1 MSAGRG
7 LMSAV
12 IRIRPDLDAL
22 RKDLKDE
29 VPEAVRDAA
38 REAEREAARGFKRVG
53 DEAGDRMEK
62 GIEEGVGEGLRKGA
76 DGRWRNAKGQYAKVG
91 DQAGKEIGKGIE
103 RGVDDAARRAG
114 TSLSQKLSD
123 VSGKAI
129 KTGAVMTAGFTLPAA
144 MLAKSAADA
153 AMEHQDTIG
162 AIEQMYQEG
171 TGRITQWLEGSAKE
185 FQLSQTTGAAG
196 LFSLSGYMTGMHG
209 ETAKA
214 ADEATK
220 IMERLADSA
229 AFYNG
234 KIEDKVAAFASAMNG
249 SFEPLETQF
258 AGAAMRMS
266 EVAEHAATMGLLA
279 VNADELKLANLAVA
293 DAQDKV
299 NKLQKE
305 GKVGTRDYEEA
316 QAKLNLA
323 KEKAD
328 AISQG
333 AVDSLSQEAR
343 WLATVDLFLQKTAKA
358 EGAVARER
366 ESASGSVRQA
376 TMAWEDMKLELGNQ
390 LLPIIT
396 DLAPKFADLFERMA
410 DDGVFDRL
418 IPAIEKLAEVAGFLL
433 EKFTDLPSEVQTALI
448 GLAVFG
454 GPVLTMVG
462 TVGKLAAGLGRL
474 AGAFRTAGAASAA
487 ANLGGGMGGGGL
499 GGAAGGLGRAGMLGR
514 LGLGAAGVGM
524 LYQGYG
530 TGDHRASNW
539 QLIGGTTAT
548 GAAIG
553 GPTGAAIGAAIG
565 VGGAIGNAINDR
577 TGFADHIANWLVFD
591 DGGVHPGRRGVHTP
605 AMVSGGE
612 LMVPTHKMALPDAL
626 RSVGVDVGSG
636 TDNTLLARIAA
647 GIDAVLASPRTVTVV
662 APPGMDMNGLADAL
676 DELSRTG
683 ASRRLKPAANRI

>member
-22 RKDLKDE
+22 RKDLKE
-29 VPEAVRDAA
+29 EIPEAVRDAA

-62 GIEEGVGEGLRKGA
+62 GIEDGVGDGLRKGA

-103 RGVDDAARRAG
+103 KGVDDAARRAG

-123 VSGKAI
+123 VSGKAL
-129 KTGAVMTAGFTLPAA
+129 KTGAVMSAGLTLPAV
-144 MLAKSAADA
+144 MLAKSAAQA
-153 AMEHQDTIG
+153 AMDHEDNIG
-162 AIEQMYQEG
+162 AVEQMYQEG
-171 TGRITQWLEGSAKE
+171 TARINKWLESSASK
-185 FQLSQTTGAAG
+185 FQLSQTTGMSGVMA
-196 LFSLSGYMTGMHG
+196 LSGYMTGMHG
-209 ETAKA
+209 ETDKA

-220 IMERLADSA
+220 IMERLADA
-229 AFYNG
+229 TAFYGG

-266 EVAEHAATMGLLA
+266 EVAEHAAKMGLLTVDA
-279 VNADELKLANLAVA
+279 TALEAANIAVA
-293 DAQDKV
+293 KAEERV
-299 NKLQKE
+299 TKLRKE
-305 GKVGTRDYEEA
+305 GKTGTVEFTDA
-316 QAKLNLA
+316 TNKLTQA

-328 AISQG
+328 EVSKG
-333 AVDSLSQEAR
+333 AADSLSQEAR
-343 WLATVDLFLQKTAKA
+343 WLATVDLFLQKTAKS
-358 EGAVARER
+358 EGAIARER
-366 ESASGSVRQA
+366 DTATGSVREA
-376 TMAWEDMKLELGNQ
+376 TMAWEDMKLELGQQ

-396 DLAPKFADLFERMA
+396 ELAPKFADLFERMA

-418 IPAIEKLAEVAGFLL
+418 IPAIEKLAEVGATLL
-433 EKFTDLPSEVQTALI
+433 EFFTDLPSEVQSAVI

-454 GPVLTMVG
+454 GPALTMVG
-462 TVGKLAAGLGRL
+462 TVGKLISQLWKL
-474 AGAFRTAGAASAA
+474 AGAFRGAGAAAAA
-487 ANLGGGMGGGGL
+487 ANAAGGMGGVGG
-499 GGAAGGLGRAGMLGR
+499 AGGLAGRAGLAGR
-514 LGLGAAGVGM
+514 IGLGAAGVGM
-524 LYQGYG
+524 LYQGFA
-530 TGDHRASNW
+530 TGDKKPSNW

-565 VGGAIGNAINDR
+565 VGGAVGNYINDR
-577 TGFADHIANWLVFD
+577 TGFADHIADWLGFD

-605 AMVSGGE
+605 AMVAGGE
-612 LMVPTHKMALPDAL
+612 LMVPTHKMPLPDAL
-626 RSVGVDVGSG
+626 RSVGVDVGAG
-636 TDNTLLARIAA
+636 TDNALLARIAA
-647 GIDAVLASPRTVTVV
+647 GVEAVLAAPRTVTVV
-662 APPGMDMNGLADAL
+662 APAGMDLNRLADAL